1 MPNPPA
7 PINHDDAKP
16 LGRMLPS
23 QLRQTTIMLQVPTRR
38 PTITDVAKLCG
49 VTPATVSRVLNKKKE
64 FSTTEAVRK
73 KIWST
78 ASKVGYVPDL
88 SARNLSRRSTHIIG
102 LFASPQTHVAEGI
115 NESLIE
121 GIASVLHAA
130 NYDVFFELS
139 PMQSDH
145 PLPFWRFDGAIL
157 MQSPKPETVKEL
169 DSRRVPYVCVNERI
183 GHPVAQVLAD
193 DAMGMKSAVDHLTK
207 LGHKRIAYA
216 NARAGYFSHYS
227 VNERYDTLLAAARE
241 KRMQLVPGHEIPF
254 PDPAEFLR
262 HAVIEGG
269 ATAIITY
276 DHRIGVMILGAAH
289 TLGMRIPTDV
299 SLICFNDVF
308 PVALLNPP
316 LTSVAVA
323 GGEMGRLGADLLLSS
338 LRTTGRPAS
347 GAEIR
352 VVEDLVIR
360 GSTAPPASKT

>member
-1 MPNPPA
+1 MANSQPP
-7 PINHDDAKP
+7 IDHDGSPPRRA
-16 LGRMLPS
+16 LAS
-23 QLRQTTIMLQVPTRR
+23 QSGPPTTIMVQVPTRR

-64 FSTTEAVRK
+64 FSTTDAVRK

-121 GIASVLHAA
+121 GLASVLHAA

-139 PMQSDH
+139 PQQSDH

-157 MQSPKPETVKEL
+157 MQSPKAETVNEL
-169 DSRRVPYVCVNERI
+169 NSRRVPYVCVNERV
-183 GHPVAQVLAD
+183 GRPVAYVLAD
-193 DAMGMKSAVDHLTK
+193 DAMGMKSAVSHLVQ
-207 LGHKRIAYA
+207 LGHRRIAYA

-227 VNERYDTLLAAARE
+227 VTERYDTLRAAARE
-241 KRMQLVPGHEIPF
+241 QKVELVPGHDTPF
-254 PDPAEFLR
+254 TDPAEFLR
-262 HAVIEGG
+262 RAVIDGR
-269 ATAIITY
+269 ATAVITY

-289 TLGMRIPTDV
+289 TQGMRIPADF

-308 PVALLNPP
+308 PVAMLHPP

-323 GGEMGRLGADLLLSS
+323 GREMGRLGAELLLNS
-338 LRTTGRPAS
+338 LRATRPNS
-347 GAEIR
+347 GTEIR
-352 VVEDLVIR
+352 IVEDLIIR
-360 GSTAPPASKT
+360 GSTAPPPARA